1 MIHVTN
7 EQCHHFIN
15 DKLSVL
21 LRQQF
26 EDHIY
31 TCDDC
36 LTLYMCAT
44 QNEEAYLPVIENEA
58 LFIEETMKLIMIEK
72 KEVPL
77 SFGKKKKWY
86 ENTIAY
92 YSIAAGITLM
102 LMTTGIFDQLINQ
115 ISNMTTTNNQSSIS
129 ESLLNKTVNVID
141 ALDPNK
147 EGGK

>member
-7 EQCHHFIN
+7 EQCHYFIN
-15 DKLSVL
+15 DKHSAL

-31 TCDDC
+31 SCDDC
-36 LTLYMCAT
+36 LTLYMRAIE
-44 QNEEAYLPVIENEA
+44 NEEAQLPVIENEA
-58 LFIEETMKLIMIEK
+58 LFIEETMKFIIQEK
-72 KEVPL
+72 KEVPITI
-77 SFGKKKKWY
+77 GKKKMWY

-115 ISNMTTTNNQSSIS
+115 ISNMTTTKNQSSIS
-129 ESLLNKTVNVID
+129 ESLLNKTVSVID